1 MFIRQITGHNF
12 IVYFNFLVNMAW
24 VNYEEI
30 ASKLGVDS
38 EDLFNEITLNTS
50 TWEISDAKKPE
61 SSTGEGQEEEKEDKE
76 EEQTAE
82 GSESED
88 KNKNKES
95 DGREDKEEEKEKDKK
110 EEKKEDKKEEK
121 KIPLHRDERFKEVYA
136 EKKKYR
142 EEAARYKKELEDL
155 KRGQGNLNRKFAE
168 YFSTMSPEEA
178 LEKMKEDLYNDAK
191 LKLEQEK
198 TEEQLKNEEADEFI
212 YEAFGHLEEKYG
224 VELNDKDQEEISKII
239 IKYKITVEDPED
251 FEKAYEIYDLQK
263 KAGWTGKSKKIES
276 VDSKVDKNPMR
287 EYRDWET
294 DRQSV
299 V

>member
-95 DGREDKEEEKEKDKK
+95 SVSW
-110 EEKKEDKKEEK
+110 
-121 KIPLHRDERFKEVYA
+121 L
-136 EKKKYR
+136 
-142 EEAARYKKELEDL
+142 
-155 KRGQGNLNRKFAE
+155 GNNF
-168 YFSTMSPEEA
+168 
-178 LEKMKEDLYNDAK
+178 
-191 LKLEQEK
+191 
-198 TEEQLKNEEADEFI
+198 
-212 YEAFGHLEEKYG
+212 
-224 VELNDKDQEEISKII
+224 
-239 IKYKITVEDPED
+239 
-251 FEKAYEIYDLQK
+251 
-263 KAGWTGKSKKIES
+263 
-276 VDSKVDKNPMR
+276 
-287 EYRDWET
+287 
-294 DRQSV
+294 
-299 V
+299 